1 MSGSGYRTEFM
12 SNGEIRHSGS
22 GAPDPYTL
30 QIAATITQM
39 LRKKDDENCAGT
51 LQRGQSSQALPDPG
65 PSPAVALFGLSVHT
79 LDSDSQAFGTAYHVE
94 DSQGFGNEDAVED
107 SQAFGNED
115 PVEDSQAVGNEDRIE
130 DSQLDEG
137 FEQRLAEIMASQ
149 ASEASEE
156 TQTKSKKGKKK
167 KVIKK

>member
-39 LRKKDDENCAGT
+39 LRKKDDEKCAGT

-79 LDSDSQAFGTAYHVE
+79 LDSDSQAFGTADHVE
-94 DSQGFGNEDAVED
+94 DSQGFGNEDA
-107 SQAFGNED
+107 
-115 PVEDSQAVGNEDRIE
+115 VEDSQAVGNEDRIE

-167 KVIKK
+167 VIKK